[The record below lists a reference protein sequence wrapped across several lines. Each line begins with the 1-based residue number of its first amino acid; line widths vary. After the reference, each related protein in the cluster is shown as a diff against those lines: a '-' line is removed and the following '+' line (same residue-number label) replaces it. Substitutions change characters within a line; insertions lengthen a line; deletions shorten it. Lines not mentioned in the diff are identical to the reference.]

1 MRKNLPVYQ
10 NSYSFPA
17 DRTLVSVTD
26 LKGRITY
33 CNNAFVEVSGFQK
46 SELIGQPH
54 NIVRHPDMPEE
65 AFRDM
70 WSTISSRQPWSGMVK
85 NRRKNGDY
93 YWVKANATPMMD
105 GDQITGFLSVRTLP
119 TSAEIN
125 SAEELYSK
133 MRSEHAENKL
143 VNRLHRGEHYKG
155 SFAGKLS
162 RLLALGV
169 VGQITLV
176 QLLAFIVVIF
186 DAYLDLPT
194 WTVLA
199 VVSISGLGTLLRLK
213 KAVISPMNSL
223 IIEANRLAGG
233 DLSTKITVG
242 APDLVG
248 QLQRAMNQ
256 MSVNLKTVVT
266 DVRSELDGLT
276 DSVSEISVGNHDLSS
291 RTESQASSLEETA
304 ASMEEITGTVQ
315 QNAVNADHG
324 TVLATDT
331 SDIARRSN
339 LAVSQVA
346 KSMDEILTS
355 SKRIEDIIQVIEGV
369 AFQTNILALNA
380 AVEAARAGD
389 AGRGFAVVASEVRS
403 LAHRT
408 SEAAKEIRTLISS
421 SAITVASGNAHTKNA
436 LERMGEAVASV
447 LKVQSVLTEISTSAS
462 EQKIGIGQINEA
474 VSHMDSMTQQNAAMV
489 EQLAAATSSL
499 SDQLVEVSNSMR
511 LFRLNAGDV
520 TLSQADAV
528 SQRREAKLLGKP
540 FPVEIDISVSH

>member
-1 MRKNLPVYQ
+1 
-10 NSYSFPA
+10 
-17 DRTLVSVTD
+17 
-26 LKGRITY
+26 
-33 CNNAFVEVSGFQK
+33 
-46 SELIGQPH
+46 
-54 NIVRHPDMPEE
+54 
-65 AFRDM
+65 M

-125 SAEELYSK
+125 FAEELYSK
-133 MRSEHAENKL
+133 MRSEHVENKL
-143 VNRLHRGEHYKG
+143 VNRLHRGEHYKDG
-155 SFAGKLS
+155 FAGKIS
-162 RLLALGV
+162 RLLTLGV
-169 VGQITLV
+169 VGQIILV
-176 QLLAFIVVIF
+176 QLLAFIVVVL

-199 VVSISGLGTLLRLK
+199 VVFISGLGTLLRLK
-213 KAVISPMNSL
+213 KAVIAPMNSL

-248 QLQRAMNQ
+248 QLQRALNQ

-276 DSVSEISVGNHDLSS
+276 DSVAEISVGNHDLSS
-291 RTESQASSLEETA
+291 RTESQASSLEQTA

-315 QNAVNADHG
+315 QNAINADHG

-331 SDIARRSN
+331 SDIAQRSN
-339 LAVSQVA
+339 VAVSQVA
-346 KSMDEILTS
+346 QSMDQILAS

-389 AGRGFAVVASEVRS
+389 AGRGFAVVASS
-403 LAHRT
+403 IT
-408 SEAAKEIRTLISS
+408 ST
-421 SAITVASGNAHTKNA
+421 
-436 LERMGEAVASV
+436 
-447 LKVQSVLTEISTSAS
+447 
-462 EQKIGIGQINEA
+462 
-474 VSHMDSMTQQNAAMV
+474 
-489 EQLAAATSSL
+489 
-499 SDQLVEVSNSMR
+499 
-511 LFRLNAGDV
+511 
-520 TLSQADAV
+520 
-528 SQRREAKLLGKP
+528 
-540 FPVEIDISVSH
+540 

>member
-119 TSAEIN
+119 ISAEIN

-176 QLLAFIVVIF
+176 QLLAFVVVIF